1 MQHLETGLN
10 NFATILDSD
19 EVLLFERATF
29 LVRHQYPQSPHVP
42 THPHLPFSPC
52 SQVIAKAVRRPHTD
66 VHRFEKISN
75 IVKQFKLS
83 CSKLQAQ
90 FQSMEVRNSCFA
102 SFIDV
107 FTPNT
112 YIMVIMSDPEIRMFV
127 CLFVCLFVL

>member
-1 MQHLETGLN
+1 MCGKGSHAGTDRSIALSSLCAN
-10 NFATILDSD
+10 NSKVQILISCHATAAQLGDPVQILTSPS
-19 EVLLFERATF
+19 LL
-29 LVRHQYPQSPHVP
+29 
-42 THPHLPFSPC
+42 
-52 SQVIAKAVRRPHTD
+52 QVIAHSVRRPHSD

-102 SFIDV
+102 AFIDV

-112 YIMVIMSDPEIRMFV
+112 YIMVIMSDSDIRE
-127 CLFVCLFVL
+127 

>member
-1 MQHLETGLN
+1 
-10 NFATILDSD
+10 
-19 EVLLFERATF
+19 
-29 LVRHQYPQSPHVP
+29 VR
-42 THPHLPFSPC
+42 
-52 SQVIAKAVRRPHTD
+52 KPHTD

-102 SFIDV
+102 AFIDV

-112 YIMVIMSDPEIRMFV
+112 YIMVIMSDPDIREWV
-127 CLFVCLFVL
+127 GGVIIPAVIS